1 MPHPDWYYDE
11 LRQVGLDFADTAEV
25 AAYDRNQGHD
35 PVDDRALLA
44 SLSLGRSD
52 RLVDIGCGTGQ
63 FACEAAKLVGEVIA
77 LDVSP
82 AMLDF
87 ARDRAAAAGL
97 GNIVFRHGGF
107 LSYRHEG
114 APADI
119 VISKFALHHLPDFWK
134 AVALARIH
142 SWLRPGGIFFLRD
155 VVFSFAPGDVARGVE
170 DWIARVARPDG
181 EGFTRADFATH
192 IREEHSTFRWILE
205 GLIERAGFRIL
216 ALDSGDEAYA
226 DFRCVR
232 L

>member
-11 LRQVGLDFADTAEV
+11 LRQVGLDFADAAEV
-25 AAYDRNQGHD
+25 AAYDRNQGRD
-35 PVDDRALLA
+35 PAEDRALLA
-44 SLSLGRSD
+44 SLGVGRSD
-52 RLVDIGCGTGQ
+52 RLIDIGCGTGQ
-63 FACEAAKLVGEVIA
+63 FACEAAKIGREVIA

-87 ARDRAAAAGL
+87 ARNRAAAAGL
-97 GNIVFRHGGF
+97 GNITFSHGGF

-114 APADI
+114 APADF
-119 VISKFALHHLPDFWK
+119 VTSKFALHHLPDFWK

-142 SWLRPGGIFFLRD
+142 FWLRPGGTFFLRD
-155 VVFSFAPGDVARGVE
+155 VVFSFGPGEVSRGVE
-170 DWIARVARPDG
+170 DWIARVAQPEG
-181 EGFTRADFATH
+181 QGFTRADFATH

-216 ALDSGDEAYA
+216 ALHSEGEAYA

-232 L
+232 P

>member
-25 AAYDRNQGHD
+25 AAYDRNQGRD
-35 PVDDRALLA
+35 PADDRALLA

>member
-11 LRQVGLDFADTAEV
+11 LRQIGLDFADAAKV
-25 AAYDRNQGHD
+25 AAYDRNQGRD
-35 PVDDRALLA
+35 PAEDRALLGA
-44 SLSLGRSD
+44 LGVGRSD
-52 RLVDIGCGTGQ
+52 RLNDIGCGTGQ
-63 FACEAAKLVGEVIA
+63 FACEAAKIAREVIA

-87 ARDRAAAAGL
+87 ARNRAAVAGL
-97 GNIVFRHGGF
+97 GNIAFRHGGF

-119 VISKFALHHLPDFWK
+119 VTAKFALHHLPDFWK

-155 VVFSFAPGDVARGVE
+155 VVFSFGPGDVARGVE
-170 DWIARVARPDG
+170 DWIARVARPEG
-181 EGFTRADFATH
+181 QGFTRADFATH

-216 ALDSGDEAYA
+216 ALDGEDEAYA
-226 DFRCVR
+226 DFRCMR

>member
-35 PVDDRALLA
+35 PADDRALLA